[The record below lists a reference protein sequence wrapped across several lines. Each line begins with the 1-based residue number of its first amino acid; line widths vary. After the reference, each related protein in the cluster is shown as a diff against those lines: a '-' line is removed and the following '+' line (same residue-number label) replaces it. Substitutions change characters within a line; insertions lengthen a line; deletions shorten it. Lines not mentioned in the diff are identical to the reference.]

1 MFTTCSA
8 RLTSTDQHRPA
19 DRWDSRW
26 CRGILDNFRPHRH
39 DDCPDADRLVLGTLY
54 RLAGHHLSREHRA
67 HRCRLGGLHF
77 DRSES
82 RLGRYQ
88 GEDKRAAAYRRS
100 ILDLLRNFSRC
111 SLCSFH
117 RKRGSQRQIRRIRS
131 TAWTHTLHRKE
142 QCTAAMPACLLLL
155 LRKKL

>member
-1 MFTTCSA
+1 MRGT
-8 RLTSTDQHRPA
+8 TDQNRPDA
-19 DRWDSRW
+19 RWNSRL
-26 CRGILDNFRPHRH
+26 CCGILDKSQPHRH
-39 DDCPDADRLVLGTLY
+39 ADCPDAVRLVTGTLY

-67 HRCRLGGLHF
+67 HRCRSDGLHF
-77 DRSES
+77 DRSGS

-117 RKRGSQRQIRRIRS
+117 RKRGLQRQIRRIRS